1 MDGEQLYFT
10 LSQMNLKDKKA
21 MLATLTENQK
31 LLYKRYSNKI
41 RQQRFNEKPENK
53 EKLNEHRKLYI
64 AEKRKENPVL
74 FQQNNIK
81 DVKAFREREKA
92 KLKEIN
98 DKLKA
103 NEILTNAIKSRK
115 AKKELINLKE
125 AKIKEE
131 VKEAKAKE
139 AKVKEEAKRVKCQ
152 CGTTIL
158 KSNYARHLKSK
169 SHFILLNK

>member
-21 MLATLTENQK
+21 TLATLTENQK

-53 EKLNEHRKLYI
+53 EKLNEHRKIYI
-64 AEKRKENPVL
+64 AEKRKENPIL

-125 AKIKEE
+125 AKTKEQKP
-131 VKEAKAKE
+131 KEAEKPKDD
-139 AKVKEEAKRVKCQ
+139 KRIKCQ